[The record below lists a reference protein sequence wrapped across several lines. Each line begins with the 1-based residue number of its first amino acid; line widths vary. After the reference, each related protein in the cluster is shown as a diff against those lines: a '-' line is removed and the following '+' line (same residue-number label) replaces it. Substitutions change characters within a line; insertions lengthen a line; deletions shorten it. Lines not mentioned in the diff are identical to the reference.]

1 MTIEQTKRRI
11 AVMQKH
17 GEPGWRIELF
27 GKGHCGWEWIRTDAP
42 DWDKDVIF
50 RAVRVEAT
58 PGKRVPMPWST
69 IKCGMTIRD
78 EADKLRKMTV
88 LEMSDT
94 TLWCGRGS
102 CRNRAD
108 FTSTEHLDGNE
119 WKPLWTEEPGGERIV
134 EVISEEVA

>member
-11 AVMQKH
+11 AVMQKV
-17 GEPGWRIELF
+17 GEPGWRIEIKLQHRDAWEPVLF
-27 GKGHCGWEWIRTDAP
+27 PDFSSTTGKY
-42 DWDKDVIF
+42 
-50 RAVRVEAT
+50 RAVRVETT
-58 PGKRVPMPWST
+58 PGKRVPLPWST

-78 EADKLRKMTV
+78 EADKLRSMTV

-94 TLWCGRGS
+94 TLWCGRGA

-108 FTSTEHLDGNE
+108 FTSTEYLDGNE

-134 EVISEEVA
+134 EVISEEGV